1 MNEICLPDP
10 KPQQYRHLQLEER
23 IVGDVIF
30 GRIMYKDIFRKE
42 RYSTFALLIQPEHT
56 DTITMSFADDWSYV
70 EARPPAA
77 SRRPGPLRN

>member
-1 MNEICLPDP
+1 MRPPIAGMNEICLPDP

-56 DTITMSFADDWSYV
+56 DTITMSFADDWS
-70 EARPPAA
+70 
-77 SRRPGPLRN
+77 